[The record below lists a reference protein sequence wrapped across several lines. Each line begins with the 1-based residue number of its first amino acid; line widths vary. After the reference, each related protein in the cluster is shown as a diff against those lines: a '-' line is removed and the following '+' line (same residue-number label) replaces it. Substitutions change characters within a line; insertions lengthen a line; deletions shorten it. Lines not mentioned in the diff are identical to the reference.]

1 MPSTAHAL
9 IFLPPYLPSDMPISA
24 SLTEVID
31 GACRDASHC
40 AGIAAAFEA
49 MHIVDLLTFLS
60 HKPSF
65 MMAVLD
71 EGQIGQLVT
80 EVKRVRDAST
90 PATDSCGGYD
100 ALPAVAVTAPWVR
113 AMIYR
118 ARMLY
123 AREEKE
129 ALVLPDPKAG
139 IEDPFKPLPPADIDD
154 IWKAGEKTTDGFS
167 FISPKFHLSDANI
180 SRMVRANK
188 AGQLWIPIID
198 QGFSYR
204 EPASNRQITTLFKSA
219 TGTSTEAQLQLVH
232 GSEAAE
238 RFDPLNMV
246 ADYNDICAHRS
257 AALVACYATPEA
269 SAAYAKCKTFAAIEK
284 HKLVVRD
291 AKPPRMILP
300 RFIASL
306 ERHLRA
312 ATRTGVSLAQ
322 MVGIDSAVVNA
333 IVERHSSVG
342 EDGNLAIEHVC
353 EQRQALFAP
362 PVATISLGDVTGSRF
377 ASPGRS
383 EVSIGPSAS
392 EVGGKRPTELERR
405 LQSDLDKEKN
415 RTKNRERDVKQKVTY
430 GGAGR
435 VMGGGNKRATEICR
449 NFNSAAGCYR
459 KECSFKHAC
468 DAKLRN
474 GQACGDDRHS
484 SGHH

>member
-1 MPSTAHAL
+1 
-9 IFLPPYLPSDMPISA
+9 MPISA
-24 SLTEVID
+24 SLNEVIEAACAD
-31 GACRDASHC
+31 FAHWTGIGAAL
-40 AGIAAAFEA
+40 EA
-49 MHIVDLLTFLS
+49 MRIVDLLGFLS

-65 MMAVLD
+65 MQAALD
-71 EGQIGQLVT
+71 EGQVGQLIT
-80 EVKRVRDAST
+80 EIKRVRDDAT
-90 PATDSCGGYD
+90 PVTDVCGGYT
-100 ALPAVAVTAPWVR
+100 ALPVSAVAAPWMR
-113 AMIYR
+113 AMLYR
-118 ARMLY
+118 ARTLY
-123 AREEKE
+123 AKEEKE

-139 IEDPFKPLPPADIDD
+139 IEDPFKPLPPSDIDD
-154 IWKAGEKTTDGFS
+154 IWKSGEKTTDGFS
-167 FISPKFHLSDANI
+167 FISPKFHLSDANV

-204 EPASNRQITTLFKSA
+204 EPASNRQVTTLFKSA
-219 TGTSTEAQLQLVH
+219 SGTSTEAQLQLVH

-269 SAAYAKCKTFAAIEK
+269 SAAYGKSKTFAAIEK
-284 HKLVVRD
+284 HKLVARD

-312 ATRTGVSLAQ
+312 ATRTGVSLTQ
-322 MVGIDSAVVNA
+322 MVGIDSAVINA

-353 EQRQALFAP
+353 EQRQSLFAP
-362 PVATISLGDVTGSRF
+362 PVASVSLGDVPGF
-377 ASPGRS
+377 ASPGRMTS
-383 EVSIGPSAS
+383 EVGSVGPSAS
-392 EVGGKRPTELERR
+392 EIGGKRPSELERR

-415 RTKNRERDVKQKVTY
+415 KNKRGDRDVKQKVTY

-435 VMGGGNKRATEICR
+435 VMGGGNKRSADICR

-459 KECSFKHAC
+459 KECNFKHAC
-468 DAKLRN
+468 DARMRN
-474 GQACGDDRHS
+474 GQPCGDERHS